1 MMQWSASQQRAWA
14 ALNLGPVWEPLP
26 RSGSREAV
34 QPNEVLR
41 QAATASPALSPGG
54 SSSDSPA
61 GWAELRARVA
71 DCRACPL
78 GHQRKQAVFGSGSTA
93 ARWAIVGEAPGAEED
108 ERGEAFVGQAGR
120 LLDAMLASM
129 GWSRTKDFFITNVL
143 KCRPPGNRTPA
154 PTEVAACARH
164 LQAQLRQFEPLA
176 LLILGRVAAV
186 HLLGGS
192 APLAHLRERIH
203 LVGSNA
209 REIPA
214 VVTFHPAYLLRSPQD
229 KAKAWEDLNRFAAL
243 QDRATEALRCAGL

>member
-1 MMQWSASQQRAWA
+1 MMQWSTSQKRAWA

-26 RSGSREAV
+26 RRGSQEEV
-34 QPNEVLR
+34 QPNEVPQQTGVEMHARSAERSSGDAPLR
-41 QAATASPALSPGG
+41 WE
-54 SSSDSPA
+54 D
-61 GWAELRARVA
+61 LRAEVA
-71 DCRACPL
+71 ACRACPL

-129 GWSRTKDFFITNVL
+129 GWVRSQDFFIANVL

-154 PTEVAACARH
+154 PTEVAACAGH
-164 LQAQLRQFEPLA
+164 LQAQLLQLEPLG
-176 LLILGRVAAV
+176 LLILGRIAAA
-186 HLLGGS
+186 HLLGS
-192 APLAHLRERIH
+192 NAPLAHLRGRIH
-203 LVGSNA
+203 LVRSEK

-229 KAKAWEDLNRFAAL
+229 KAKTWEDLNRFAAL
-243 QDRATEALRCAGL
+243 QARATEAALSTGR